1 MLMKNKS
8 TWSEDLL
15 KKVVMGLELSSSRL
29 LEEKR
34 LRGQKLVVM
43 INGKIEQL
51 TTEEYLT
58 FKKTGQI

>member
-1 MLMKNKS
+1 MKNKS